1 MTLTPPAILNA
12 ATMMGLCVGD
22 VVQFES
28 SAYGRMMFM
37 SMGKHVI
44 KFMTRN
50 VFVHEE
56 PRPVRNKFRV
66 VDHVDLGSLEA
77 AAAAKEKI

>member
-37 SMGKHVI
+37 GMGKHVVR
-44 KFMTRN
+44 FMTRTG
-50 VFVHEE
+50 FVHEE
-56 PRPVRNKFRV
+56 PRPCRNKFSV
-66 VDHVDLGSLEA
+66 IGSVDLDLL
-77 AAAAKEKI
+77 KE